1 MNISVLFLFAIT
13 IHNLE
18 EAVWLTRQSQKLRK
32 IKMNKQ
38 INQDQFLFA
47 LFVITSLAY
56 LITAF
61 YNFFPKNFFLTH
73 IYFGFLG
80 SMIVNIIFPHLLT
93 TIIEKCYSPGLLT
106 GISVIIPINFL
117 IIKDGLNIELINL
130 KVLLISTIGVGV
142 VLLFII
148 NLSFKLAKKIITF

>member
-1 MNISVLFLFAIT
+1 MDISVLFLFAIT

-18 EAVWLTRQSQKLRK
+18 EAVWLTRHSKKLRK

-38 INQDQFLFA
+38 ISQDQFLFA
-47 LFVITSLAY
+47 LFVITSLSY
-56 LITAF
+56 LITTF
-61 YNFFPKNFFLTH
+61 YTFFPKNLFLTY

-80 SMIVNIIFPHLLT
+80 SMIINIIFPHLLT
-93 TIIEKCYSPGLLT
+93 TIIEKCYSPDLLT

-117 IIKDGLNIELINL
+117 IIKDGLNTELINL
-130 KVLLISTIGVGV
+130 KALLVSTIGVGV

-148 NLSFKLAKKIITF
+148 SLSFKLAKKIITF

>member
-56 LITAF
+56 LITTF
-61 YNFFPKNFFLTH
+61 YNFFPKNFFLTY

>member
-1 MNISVLFLFAIT
+1 MDISVLFLFAIT

-18 EAVWLTRQSQKLRK
+18 EAVWLTRQSKKLRK

-38 INQDQFLFA
+38 ISQDQFLFA

-61 YNFFPKNFFLTH
+61 YTFFPKNLFLTY

-80 SMIVNIIFPHLLT
+80 SMIINIIFPHLLT

-117 IIKDGLNIELINL
+117 IIKDGLNTELINL
-130 KVLLISTIGVGV
+130 KALLVSTIGVGV

-148 NLSFKLAKKIITF
+148 SLSFKLAKKIITF